1 MSSRPPEPSLAPA
14 GAPEKARLGIWT
26 FLATE
31 VLLFGGLFTAYTVFR
46 IAHPAQFHSDYLQ
59 LNRLFGALNTVVLIC
74 SSLSVAIGIAAIRQ
88 GKERALQR
96 CLIITLLLA
105 AAFLGIKYLE
115 WSDHF
120 AHGIYPRTSIFFALY
135 YTMTGLHAL
144 HVMAGMGALTTMLV
158 LARRGKFSAEYSTP
172 VEITGIYW
180 HFVDLV
186 WIYLFPL
193 LYLIG

>member
-1 MSSRPPEPSLAPA
+1 MSSRPEPPA
-14 GAPEKARLGIWT
+14 AIGGASEKARLGIWT

-46 IAHPAQFHSDYLQ
+46 IAHPAQFHTDYLK
-59 LNRLFGALNTVVLIC
+59 LNRLLGALNTVVLIC
-74 SSLSVAIGIAAIRQ
+74 SSLSVAIGIAAARQ
-88 GKERALQR
+88 GKERTLRR
-96 CLIITLLLA
+96 CLALTLLLA

-120 AHGIYPRTSIFFALY
+120 AHGIYPKTSIFFALY
-135 YTMTGLHAL
+135 YMMTGLHAL
-144 HVMAGMGALTTMLV
+144 HVMAGMGALTVMLV
-158 LARRGKFSAEYSTP
+158 MARRGKFAAGEAAP